1 MAYYTGYNGAVKEVT
16 QLPTGYNGA
25 VIQASGLYCG
35 YQGAKSL
42 VFGRYRWEKWDIK
55 TSRLYVL
62 KRGNGFAGY
71 SKSSN
76 FYDNYSINQ
85 SSGIVSLSGKSIS
98 AFSVSQIQD
107 AINRGYI
114 WTATGIPNEEGK
126 ALYNVVKVSDIS
138 GPYIAGFK
146 YNLQLDDVYTK
157 GDTLLGTV
165 QSDSPNSYPD
175 NGEKDGFWYV
185 KIQ

>member
-1 MAYYTGYNGAVKEVT
+1 MSHYVGYNGAKKESSEIPV
-16 QLPTGYNGA
+16 GYLGA
-25 VIQASGLYCG
+25 VAQTNGLYCG
-35 YQGAKSL
+35 YQGAKLL

-55 TSRLYVL
+55 TSRLYVF
-62 KRGNGFAGY
+62 KKGNGFGTY
-71 SKSSN
+71 PKSSY

-98 AFSVSQIQD
+98 VSSVSQIQD

-114 WTATGIPNEEGK
+114 WTKTGIPNEEGK
-126 ALYNVVKVSDIS
+126 ALFNVVKVSDIS
-138 GPYIAGFK
+138 GPYIAGFQ

-165 QSDSPNSYPD
+165 QSDSPNSYPN